1 MKIRVKLFSVL
12 RECVED
18 YDPQLGV
25 EIELPPRARVD
36 DLIQQLKIPHDKAP
50 VVSCDGRI
58 LKSNDLLLDG
68 GEINIFQPIAGG

>member
-12 RECVED
+12 RGCVKD

-25 EIELPPRARVD
+25 EIELASHARVD
-36 DLIQQLKIPHDKAP
+36 DLIRHLNIPPDKAP

-58 LKSNDLLLDG
+58 LKSDDFLTDG
-68 GEINIFQPIAGG
+68 SEVNIFQPIAGG

>member
-25 EIELPPRARVD
+25 EIELAPQARVD
-36 DLIQQLKIPHDKAP
+36 DLIQHLNIPPDKAP

-58 LKSNDLLLDG
+58 MKPHDRLSDG
-68 GEINIFQPIAGG
+68 SDINIFQPIAGG